1 MEVARTVPRMFTE
14 EMNEQLTKEFQNEE
28 VIQVIRQMHPTKA
41 PSPNSMSAIFYK
53 KYWYI
58 VGEDVTNTMLS
69 ILNSNSSLAKLN
81 QTNIV
86 LMSKKNNPTNM

>member
-1 MEVARTVPRMFTE
+1 MEVARTVPRMFIE

-53 KYWYI
+53 K
-58 VGEDVTNTMLS
+58 
-69 ILNSNSSLAKLN
+69 ILGYSWGRCYQYNVKYSQLKFLPSKTKSNKYCPYL
-81 QTNIV
+81 Q
-86 LMSKKNNPTNM
+86 KK

>member
-1 MEVARTVPRMFTE
+1 MEVARTVPRMFIE

-53 KYWYI
+53 KY
-58 VGEDVTNTMLS
+58 
-69 ILNSNSSLAKLN
+69 
-81 QTNIV
+81 
-86 LMSKKNNPTNM
+86 